1 MPRSEEWSQKAWKW
15 QKEIL
20 QNLKWSDE
28 RGVFYTLE
36 ELMAFGM
43 EWPKM
48 IMPKEGW
55 LGDGESASF
64 SAGQAL
70 VGLGVRNFK
79 RIAACPWEDCFNTSI
94 AEIVKKATPRYI
106 IPLTTMGELRHAS
119 RVKILRIQSEEQVYT
134 TMEDLWKFH
143 PRYAMPDKT
152 FTAGNEIVKSGETIE
167 LRSPE
172 NGCITC
178 YLKAIDKTVPV
189 PMTQRGDFTI
199 VEDGTSYTLQQVY
212 DNFNLPQRVS
222 FERYS
227 AGMYGTDVLLISETR
242 YDVLIACVTAGLYV
256 EDKEE
261 ERTEPWGTRDED
273 FADVSFIFL
282 PRPISEESPLAD
294 TKFLTWLYDPNDPT
308 CQVIMSRA
316 SVFEL
321 DRFKD
326 MNVAINANSASIPA
340 VMEYSSIKI
349 YDYIK
354 VHDFTGD
361 NSVSPPRGS
370 STAAPAVSVGSPS
383 TSWLHSGGATKVTD
397 PFSEEPNRRPKPEPL
412 YKMFKHGLQ
421 KIKSPVLTLK
431 RNKGV
436 SDASSDKPEEPQ
448 EVFHNIPRVD
458 YSNIKTQDR
467 RPRKGSLPLLL
478 NDGSD
483 RSEDDGV
490 QATYRKIRAEN
501 KSMERGRLPLPGEV
515 KKRDQQTVQPFPL
528 SKLPPENMYDQKT
541 RKKEKDVIA
550 KLGPFSEET
559 AIKPKPESSYKMF
572 KHRLQKIKSPLPKLK
587 RNKGV
592 SSASSDKPEEPEEVF
607 HNIPRVDYSNMK
619 TQARRPRKGSLPLL
633 LNDGSDRSEDDGVQ
647 ATYRK
652 IRVENKSMERGRLPL
667 PGEVKKRDQQ
677 TVQPFPLSKLPPE
690 NMYDQ
695 KTRKKE
701 KDVIA
706 KHGPRPS
713 LPPKPVRVHNAVQGQ
728 RSVVQGQ
735 VAVIKGQIAVGQGQ
749 SVKANQLRP

>member
-1 MPRSEEWSQKAWKW
+1 MPRSEEWSKGAWKW

-28 RGVFYTLE
+28 REVFYTLE
-36 ELMAFGM
+36 ELMAFGT

-48 IMPKEGW
+48 IMPEEGW
-55 LGDGESASF
+55 LGDGESVSF
-64 SAGQAL
+64 CAGEAL
-70 VGLGVRNFK
+70 VGLGVRSFK
-79 RIAACPWEDCFNTSI
+79 RIAACPWEEYFNTSI
-94 AEIVKKATPRYI
+94 AEMIKKATPRYL
-106 IPLTTMGELRHAS
+106 IPLSTMGELRHAS

-212 DNFNLPQRVS
+212 ENFKLPQRVR
-222 FERYS
+222 FESLS
-227 AGMYGTDVLLISETR
+227 AGMYRTEILLISETR
-242 YDVLIACVTAGLYV
+242 YDVLIACVPAGLYV

-273 FADVSFIFL
+273 FTDISFIFL

-294 TKFLTWLYDPNDPT
+294 TKFLTWLYDPNDLT

-326 MNVAINANSASIPA
+326 MNVVINATSASILA
-340 VMEYSSIKI
+340 VMEYSAKKI

-354 VHDFTGD
+354 VRDFTGD
-361 NSVSPPRGS
+361 NSVSPHRGK

-383 TSWLHSGGATKVTD
+383 TSWLHSGSATKAVTV
-397 PFSEEPNRRPKPEPL
+397 PFSEETTIRPKPESSS
-412 YKMFKHGLQ
+412 KMFKHMLQ

-431 RNKGV
+431 RNKSV
-436 SDASSDKPEEPQ
+436 SYASSDKPEEPH
-448 EVFHNIPRVD
+448 ETFYNIPRVD
-458 YSNIKTQDR
+458 DYNMKSQDR
-467 RPRKGSLPLLL
+467 RPRNMSLPLLTV
-478 NDGSD
+478 DGSD
-483 RSEDDGV
+483 SEDDEV
-490 QATYRKIRAEN
+490 QATDWKIQAHVN
-501 KSMERGRLPLPGEV
+501 KSSERGRLPLPRKA
-515 KKRDQQTVQPFPL
+515 KKEDQNTAQLFPL
-528 SKLPPENMYDQKT
+528 SKLPSEDMYDQNT

-550 KLGPFSEET
+550 KLGP
-559 AIKPKPESSYKMF
+559 
-572 KHRLQKIKSPLPKLK
+572 
-587 RNKGV
+587 
-592 SSASSDKPEEPEEVF
+592 
-607 HNIPRVDYSNMK
+607 
-619 TQARRPRKGSLPLL
+619 
-633 LNDGSDRSEDDGVQ
+633 
-647 ATYRK
+647 
-652 IRVENKSMERGRLPL
+652 
-667 PGEVKKRDQQ
+667 
-677 TVQPFPLSKLPPE
+677 
-690 NMYDQ
+690 
-695 KTRKKE
+695 
-701 KDVIA
+701 
-706 KHGPRPS
+706 RPS
-713 LPPKPVRVHNAVQGQ
+713 LPPKPVRRHNAVQGQ

-735 VAVIKGQIAVGQGQ
+735 VAAIQGQIAVCQGQ
-749 SVKANQLRP
+749 STSTQGLKAVTRGKVAVVRGRRAVVQGQVTVAQSQVPASSAPGGPRKIKFPPPNGNLVPLSELTPEQLALLFKYFNLEELAEQLKRNRIDGEFFEKSLANADFAGDPFFATEFQLKQIERIRNGKY